1 MYIFWGKIIWEYFY
15 SYFSSSYQVIL
26 SCFCFHSFLDFY
38 FNLTSKNIMVNIAK
52 LSTRKVRAKK
62 AAQVNIFRP
71 RTLHASI
78 LLQVLHFQPKTEW
91 INTVMKQIYFKEAIN
106 MQPCNNF

>member
-1 MYIFWGKIIWEYFY
+1 
-15 SYFSSSYQVIL
+15 
-26 SCFCFHSFLDFY
+26 
-38 FNLTSKNIMVNIAK
+38 MVNIAK

-71 RTLHASI
+71 RTLHASV
-78 LLQVLHFQPKTEW
+78 LLQALHFQPKTEW